1 MERISTTLA
10 ARIISGAIDAVDA
23 AEPVAS
29 TGDPRLDRAIE
40 RLAEDLKPVKD
51 MLNTEPEQPLLRFGQ
66 GDYIAEY
73 YPSDFK

>member
-23 AEPVAS
+23 AEPIES

-40 RLAEDLKPVKD
+40 RLAEDLRPVKA
-51 MLNTEPEQPLLRFGQ
+51 MLTPESEQPLLRFGQ
-66 GDYIAEY
+66 GRHIKEY